1 MKYDFYKD
9 GPNGFIPDVKLVKI
23 EGDDRTRA
31 VWFLW
36 RGAEQWLEMSKD
48 NYYGDNS
55 WLVTETS
62 YTKDFEEFLDE
73 ELEGYDSLE
82 SMFELSDIIPMQY
95 EINFE

>member
-23 EGDDRTRA
+23 EGDERTRG

-62 YTKDFEEFLDE
+62 YTKDFENFLDE